1 MARLRLPVLY
11 LAAAVLLSL
20 LGLAVV
26 ERLVYRD
33 RVLPG
38 VRLAGV
44 QVAGRSTSA
53 ARTRVALA
61 AARSDPRHR
70 R

>member
-11 LAAAVLLSL
+11 LAAAVLL
-20 LGLAVV
+20 GLAVA
-26 ERLVYRD
+26 EWLVYSD
-33 RVLPG
+33 RILPG